1 MLKEETKQAH
11 PFSRISK
18 TSSASECPPRTAREE
33 WSTVHTY
40 EDALKW
46 HIKWTPW
53 FTKDMI
59 EGILKYAYPTEIL
72 KEDLGEKILHYAKPK
87 PIIRREEST
96 SIGILPKLEKTIS
109 EGPSL
114 DCEKECGD
122 VTPEDIQKRFNRFF
136 DIND

>member
-18 TSSASECPPRTAREE
+18 TSSASECPPRSAREE
-33 WSTVHTY
+33 WSTVHSY

-59 EGILKYAYPTEIL
+59 EGILKYAYPAEIL
-72 KEDLGEKILHYAKPK
+72 KEDLGEKILKYSEPK
-87 PIIRREEST
+87 PIIKREEST
-96 SIGILPKLEKTIS
+96 ALKTLPGLAKTIS
-109 EGPSL
+109 EGQFLEP
-114 DCEKECGD
+114 EKECGD

-136 DIND
+136 DLND